1 MYTINKQALIATIAA
16 TPARSAWNKGVR
28 AYALDLVNNLERD
41 TYSDYKDVITS
52 LLNGADN
59 WTQYSYG
66 GCTLIYD
73 RDIAARLCTPSEYKR
88 TRGGELAPNSYETW
102 LDVQARALGHAQA
115 LILRMIKRYATEAT
129 TTA

>member
-1 MYTINKQALIATIAA
+1 MYTINKQALTAAIAA
-16 TPARSAWNKGVR
+16 TPARSAWDKGVH
-28 AYALDLVNNLERD
+28 AYALDLVDNLERD
-41 TYSDYKDVITS
+41 TYRDYKDVIAT

-66 GCTLIYD
+66 GCALIYD
-73 RDIAARLCTPSEYKR
+73 GDIAARLCTPSEYKR
-88 TRGGELAPNSYETW
+88 TRGGELAPNSYEAW

-115 LILRMIKRYATEAT
+115 LILRMIKRCATEAT

>member
-1 MYTINKQALIATIAA
+1 MYTINKLALTAAISATL
-16 TPARSAWNKGVR
+16 ARSAWDKGVR

-41 TYSDYKDVITS
+41 TYSDYNDVIAT

-66 GCTLIYD
+66 GCALIYD
-73 RDIAARLCTPSEYKR
+73 GDIAARLCTTSEYTR
-88 TRGGELAPNSYETW
+88 TRGGELAPNSRETW

-115 LILRMIKRYATEAT
+115 LILRMIKRYAA
-129 TTA
+129 